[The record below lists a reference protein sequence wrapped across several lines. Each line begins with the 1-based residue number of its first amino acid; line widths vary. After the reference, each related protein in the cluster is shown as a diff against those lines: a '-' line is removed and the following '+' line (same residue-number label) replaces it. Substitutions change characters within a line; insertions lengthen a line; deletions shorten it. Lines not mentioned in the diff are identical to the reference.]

1 MEILFPVGRF
11 IGGSLEKLTGRT
23 EQDGKTPK
31 LDKAGNKLMVCNFGV
46 AIPKTQADW
55 RLEPWGAQ
63 MFEIGKAAEPVLH
76 QSPAFAWKI
85 IDGDD
90 KLPNKNGKVPA
101 MQTGYAGCWV
111 LWFSQGWLPQQ
122 CNADGSV
129 ELPPGSI
136 HPGQYI
142 QVQGDIAS
150 NGAKPPNTPGLYL
163 NPKAVALAADGE
175 RIVTE
180 KVDTTKV
187 GFGAA
192 PLPAG
197 AMPLA
202 AAVPGFGA
210 APAPAPIPAPAA
222 QVTPPPVA
230 VPPSTAFMA
239 PPPPVPTG
247 PTMTAKA
254 AGATREAYLAQGWT
268 DELLVQHGYMTM

>member
-1 MEILFPVGRF
+1 MAIILFPVGRM
-11 IGGSLEKLTGRT
+11 IGGSLEKLTART

-31 LDKAGNKLMVCNFGV
+31 LDKAGQPSMVCNFGV

-55 RLEPWGAQ
+55 RNEPWGAQ

-85 IDGDD
+85 INGDD
-90 KLPNKNGKVPA
+90 NLPNKNGKVPA
-101 MQTGYAGCWV
+101 SQTGYAGNWV
-111 LWFSQGWLPQQ
+111 LWFSQGWLPEQ
-122 CNADGSV
+122 CNADGSML
-129 ELPPGSI
+129 LPPGSI
-136 HPGQYI
+136 HPGQYV

-175 RIVTE
+175 RIATE
-180 KVDTTKV
+180 KVDTTTI

-197 AMPLA
+197 AKPLE

-210 APAPAPIPAPAA
+210 APAAP
-222 QVTPPPVA
+222 VPPPVA
-230 VPPSTAFMA
+230 VPPSTAFMT
-239 PPPPVPTG
+239 PPPPVPSG

-254 AGATREAYLAQGWT
+254 AGMTRESFIAQGWT
-268 DELLVQHGYMTM
+268 DALLVEHGYMVM